1 LGNHINHII
10 NDINISTVPK
20 KEKEK
25 KMRASQHDF
34 ALEHGDPAPVLD
46 RHCLFFWRGNLPI
59 NAINVMGQQK
69 TKHGSMTLPFISCFI
84 TALTYIENLIYWL

>member
-1 LGNHINHII
+1 MYRKK
-10 NDINISTVPK
+10 K

-69 TKHGSMTLPFISCFI
+69 TKHGTMTLPFISCFI